1 MKIIRVVFFL
11 CLSTSLQAQFL
22 EESKD
27 VGIEHVCHD
36 PNQMSAGVA
45 FFDFNND
52 GFEDIVVTGSV
63 NRNKVFENQGDG
75 TFSDVTEALDLEEI
89 HNFNTTGVITADFDN
104 DGFTDLYFGTYLG
117 DRSYLF
123 WNEDG
128 KRFKEAAVSA
138 GLDDMFMGTSFAV
151 ADYNLDG
158 YLDLYAGNYGGS
170 DFLYKN
176 NGDRTFSDQ
185 GHLLDYGEGV
195 GSALAVAFSDVD
207 TDGDM
212 DILLGNEFDQIPQ
225 LSNLLFI
232 NNYPENSFTEVS
244 ELMSWDLRINTMGI
258 ATGDY
263 DEDGDFDYYV
273 TDISDNYFFQKNEGL
288 KLEEKAYALDVAND
302 GSTSWG
308 TVFFD
313 FDNDTYLDLFVA
325 NGNIGASIT
334 ESEEDRLFKG
344 SDTGVF
350 LDISESQKVNSSFRS
365 RGVSTGDYNNDGR
378 MDILVGVMW
387 YESAKYENSH
397 NLLYRNLNET
407 GNWLKLKLEGVQSN
421 RDAYGAF
428 IKVTADGRT
437 FIREQTGGGSYMSH
451 NSKTIHV
458 GLGDYDS
465 VEKLEVHWPN
475 GAIDS
480 YENLEV
486 NTTYL
491 AVEQS
496 QLFAYSSQR
505 IDLCQDGSITIGE
518 TTYTE
523 EGIYRDTLRDNTGL
537 DKIVIMRVAR
547 TETPCV
553 ITAIEDEVLENQSL
567 NLYPNPVH
575 DYFNINLPSGKFARE
590 SEIQWTLID
599 MNGRVVRQ
607 GSQRLNRSY
616 QLKIFGLGGL
626 PKGTYF
632 VKVNQSR
639 VMLDYKMVLK

>member
-1 MKIIRVVFFL
+1 MKIIGVLLLL
-11 CLSTSLQAQFL
+11 CVPISLRAQFL
-22 EESKD
+22 EESMS

-36 PNQMSAGVA
+36 PIQMSAGVA

-52 GFEDIVVTGSV
+52 GFEDIVMTGSV
-63 NRNKVFENQGDG
+63 NRNKIFENQGDG
-75 TFSDVTEALDLEEI
+75 TFSDVTGELGLGKI
-89 HNFNTTGVITADFDN
+89 RNFNTTGVITADFDN

-123 WNEDG
+123 WNNDG
-128 KRFKEAAVSA
+128 KGFEEAGVSA
-138 GLDDMFMGTSFAV
+138 GLADTFFGTSFAV

-176 NGDRTFSDQ
+176 SGDRTFSDQ
-185 GHLLDYGEGV
+185 GYLLEHGEGV

-225 LSNLLFI
+225 LSNKLFI
-232 NNYPENSFTEVS
+232 NNYPENSFTEMS

-288 KLEEKAYALDVAND
+288 NLEEKAYALDIAND

-334 ESEEDRLFKG
+334 DSEEDRLFKG

-350 LDISESQKVNSSFRS
+350 LDISESQGINSSFRC
-365 RGVSTGDYNNDGR
+365 RGVSMGDYNNDGR
-378 MDILVGVMW
+378 IDILVGVMW
-387 YESAKYENSH
+387 YELAELEGSH
-397 NLLYRNLNET
+397 NLLYRNLNQT
-407 GNWLKLKLEGVQSN
+407 GNWLKLKLEGVESN
-421 RDAYGAF
+421 RDAYGAV

-458 GLGDYDS
+458 GLGTYDS
-465 VEKLEVHWPN
+465 VEKLEVHWPT
-475 GAIDS
+475 GAIDR

-496 QLFAYSSQR
+496 QLFAYSSER
-505 IDLCQDGSITIGE
+505 IDLCQEGSITIGE
-518 TTYTE
+518 KIYTE

-537 DKIVIMRVAR
+537 DKIVIIRVEQ

-553 ITAIEDEVLENQSL
+553 ITAIDDEVLGSQSL
-567 NLYPNPVH
+567 NPYPNPVH
-575 DYFNINLPSGKFARE
+575 DYFNIDLPSEKFALG

-607 GSQRLNRSY
+607 GSQRLNRSS
-616 QLKIFGLGGL
+616 QLRVLGLGGL
-626 PKGTYF
+626 SKGTYV
-632 VKVNQSR
+632 VKVNQYR
-639 VMLDYKMVLK
+639 MTLDYKMVLK

>member
-75 TFSDVTEALDLEEI
+75 TFSDVTEVLDLEEI

-176 NGDRTFSDQ
+176 NGDRTFSNQ

-195 GSALAVAFSDVD
+195 GSALAVTFSDVD

-288 KLEEKAYALDVAND
+288 KLEE
-302 GSTSWG
+302 
-308 TVFFD
+308 
-313 FDNDTYLDLFVA
+313 
-325 NGNIGASIT
+325 
-334 ESEEDRLFKG
+334 
-344 SDTGVF
+344 
-350 LDISESQKVNSSFRS
+350 
-365 RGVSTGDYNNDGR
+365 
-378 MDILVGVMW
+378 
-387 YESAKYENSH
+387 
-397 NLLYRNLNET
+397 
-407 GNWLKLKLEGVQSN
+407 
-421 RDAYGAF
+421 
-428 IKVTADGRT
+428 
-437 FIREQTGGGSYMSH
+437 
-451 NSKTIHV
+451 
-458 GLGDYDS
+458 
-465 VEKLEVHWPN
+465 
-475 GAIDS
+475 
-480 YENLEV
+480 
-486 NTTYL
+486 
-491 AVEQS
+491 
-496 QLFAYSSQR
+496 
-505 IDLCQDGSITIGE
+505 
-518 TTYTE
+518 
-523 EGIYRDTLRDNTGL
+523 
-537 DKIVIMRVAR
+537 
-547 TETPCV
+547 
-553 ITAIEDEVLENQSL
+553 
-567 NLYPNPVH
+567 
-575 DYFNINLPSGKFARE
+575 
-590 SEIQWTLID
+590 
-599 MNGRVVRQ
+599 
-607 GSQRLNRSY
+607 
-616 QLKIFGLGGL
+616 
-626 PKGTYF
+626 
-632 VKVNQSR
+632 
-639 VMLDYKMVLK
+639 